1 MRSFTD
7 GSSPSNVSNGPNAF
21 TASFLDRLAER
32 DEGPTAPEADVAG
45 PWRIEEIP
53 GEGFGVFRLGEST
66 ARGFEPTLLCPSEWL
81 ALVAAGVLPG
91 TGRDPM
97 LLLQKDRNPDGT
109 FSLILESGEVVG
121 RSRLF
126 DEKLVD
132 SMNTAI
138 HLLRAP
144 ESLANVLDAAGLS
157 PLERCGAILD
167 ERAGQRAGRVERK

>member
-1 MRSFTD
+1 MRSFDD
-7 GSSPSNVSNGPNAF
+7 GSSPSNVPNGPNAF

-45 PWRIEEIP
+45 PWRVEEIP
-53 GEGFGVFRLGEST
+53 GEGFGVFRLGESL
-66 ARGFEPTLLCPSEWL
+66 ARGSVPALVCPSEWL

-97 LLLQKDRNPDGT
+97 LVLQKDRNPDGT
-109 FSLILESGEVVG
+109 FSITLENGAVAG
-121 RSRLF
+121 RTQLF

-132 SMNTAI
+132 SMNTVV

-144 ESLANVLDAAGLS
+144 ESLADVLDAAGLS

-167 ERAGQRAGRVERK
+167 ERAGQRASRAGTK

>member
-45 PWRIEEIP
+45 PWRIEEVP
-53 GEGFGVFRLGEST
+53 GEGFGVFRLGESP
-66 ARGFEPTLLCPSEWL
+66 ARGFAPTVAFPSAWL

-91 TGRDPM
+91 TGREPM
-97 LLLQKDRNPDGT
+97 LLLRKDRNPDGT
-109 FSLILESGEVVG
+109 YSITLESGEVVG
-121 RSRLF
+121 RSHLF

-132 SMNTAI
+132 SMNMAI

-167 ERAGQRAGRVERK
+167 ERVAARAGE

>member
-7 GSSPSNVSNGPNAF
+7 GSSPSAVPNAF

-45 PWRIEEIP
+45 PWRIEEVP
-53 GEGFGVFRLGEST
+53 CKGFGVFRVGESP
-66 ARGFEPTLLCPSEWL
+66 ARGFAPTVAFPSEWL
-81 ALVAAGVLPG
+81 ALVAAGILPG
-91 TGRDPM
+91 TGREPM
-97 LLLQKDRNPDGT
+97 LILQKDRNPDGT
-109 FSLILESGEVVG
+109 FSVSLENGEVVG
-121 RSRLF
+121 RSHLF
-126 DEKLVD
+126 DEKMVD
-132 SMNTAI
+132 AMNVAI

-167 ERAGQRAGRVERK
+167 ERAGQRAARGEKE